1 MSGCSLHEAFP
12 DTATRSGQKARR
24 DERARAKKCQ
34 SPALAFLKATGDLD
48 PDRQALVPLTPAEK
62 LTRADEFAQ
71 QKLIQGFSSS
81 TSVEPQYVGAN
92 DSYAAQIMGG
102 DPATVMGKKV
112 NDVIGSG
119 PDSGSGPASG
129 RAPAAATSASQL
141 PDITR
146 SQDGTPVPSYF
157 GKSENQ
163 GFADFSK
170 SLTDNTGYQIPGAD
184 FLGSFRQSGLD
195 KPSGEQ
201 NLPIPNI
208 NSVWKPITPSGTNT
222 SFFNSSGQHDESIF
236 SKDEKE
242 SLLKK
247 LDTLFARLEDLE
259 SKKNQY
265 SHVEVSIFILSGLF
279 LLFGLETVRK
289 IR

>member
-34 SPALAFLKATGDLD
+34 SPALAFLKATGDVDLD

-62 LTRADEFAQ
+62 LTRADEFAK
-71 QKLIQGFSSS
+71 QKLIQGFSSG

-92 DSYAAQIMGG
+92 ESYAGQIMGG
-102 DPATVMGKKV
+102 DPAAVMGKKV

-119 PDSGSGPASG
+119 SGSGSASG
-129 RAPAAATSASQL
+129 REPAAATSASQL

-222 SFFNSSGQHDESIF
+222 SFFDSSGQRDDSIF

-242 SLLKK
+242 SLLSK

-259 SKKNQY
+259 SKKNEY

>member
-1 MSGCSLHEAFP
+1 
-12 DTATRSGQKARR
+12 
-24 DERARAKKCQ
+24 
-34 SPALAFLKATGDLD
+34 
-48 PDRQALVPLTPAEK
+48 
-62 LTRADEFAQ
+62 
-71 QKLIQGFSSS
+71 
-81 TSVEPQYVGAN
+81 
-92 DSYAAQIMGG
+92 
-102 DPATVMGKKV
+102 
-112 NDVIGSG
+112 
-119 PDSGSGPASG
+119 
-129 RAPAAATSASQL
+129 
-141 PDITR
+141 
-146 SQDGTPVPSYF
+146 VPSYF

-170 SLTDNTGYQIPGAD
+170 SLADNTGYQIPGAD

-222 SFFNSSGQHDESIF
+222 SFFDSSGLRDDSIF

-242 SLLKK
+242 SLLNK

-259 SKKNQY
+259 SKKNQH

>member
-1 MSGCSLHEAFP
+1 
-12 DTATRSGQKARR
+12 
-24 DERARAKKCQ
+24 
-34 SPALAFLKATGDLD
+34 LAFLKATGDVDLD

-62 LTRADEFAQ
+62 LTRADEFAK

-81 TSVEPQYVGAN
+81 TSAEPQYVGAN
-92 DSYAAQIMGG
+92 DSYAGQIMGG
-102 DPATVMGKKV
+102 DPAAVMGKQV
-112 NDVIGSG
+112 NDVIGS
-119 PDSGSGPASG
+119 ASG
-129 RAPAAATSASQL
+129 RKPEAATSASQL

-157 GKSENQ
+157 GKSDMQ

-195 KPSGEQ
+195 KASGEQ

-222 SFFNSSGQHDESIF
+222 SFFDAGQRDDSIF
-236 SKDEKE
+236 SRDEKE
-242 SLLKK
+242 SLLSK

-259 SKKNQY
+259 SKKNEH

-289 IR
+289 MR

>member
-34 SPALAFLKATGDLD
+34 SPALAFLKATGDVDLD

-62 LTRADEFAQ
+62 LTRADEFAK

-81 TSVEPQYVGAN
+81 TSAEPQYVGAN
-92 DSYAAQIMGG
+92 DSYAGQIMSG
-102 DPATVMGKKV
+102 DPAAVMGKKV
-112 NDVIGSG
+112 NDVIGSRSA
-119 PDSGSGPASG
+119 SGSAIG
-129 RAPAAATSASQL
+129 REPAAAMSASQL

-208 NSVWKPITPSGTNT
+208 NSVWKPITPSGANT
-222 SFFNSSGQHDESIF
+222 SFFDSSGERNDSIF

-242 SLLKK
+242 SLLSK

>member
-1 MSGCSLHEAFP
+1 
-12 DTATRSGQKARR
+12 
-24 DERARAKKCQ
+24 
-34 SPALAFLKATGDLD
+34 LAFLKATGDVDLD

-62 LTRADEFAQ
+62 LTRADEFAK
-71 QKLIQGFSSS
+71 QKLIQGFSSG
-81 TSVEPQYVGAN
+81 TSAEPQYVGAN
-92 DSYAAQIMGG
+92 ESYAGQIMGG
-102 DPATVMGKKV
+102 DPAAVMGKKV
-112 NDVIGSG
+112 NDVIGSA
-119 PDSGSGPASG
+119 SGSAIG
-129 RAPAAATSASQL
+129 REPAAATSASQL

-170 SLTDNTGYQIPGAD
+170 SLADNTGYQIPGAD

-222 SFFNSSGQHDESIF
+222 SFFNSSGQRDESIF

-259 SKKNQY
+259 SKKNEH

-289 IR
+289 MR

>member
-62 LTRADEFAQ
+62 LTGADEFAQ

-81 TSVEPQYVGAN
+81 TSAEPQYVGAN
-92 DSYAAQIMGG
+92 ESYAGQIMGG

-119 PDSGSGPASG
+119 SASG
-129 RAPAAATSASQL
+129 REPAAATSASEL

-222 SFFNSSGQHDESIF
+222 SFFDSSGGRDESIF

-242 SLLKK
+242 SLLSK

>member
-34 SPALAFLKATGDLD
+34 SPALAFLKATGDVDLD

-62 LTRADEFAQ
+62 LTRADEFAK

-81 TSVEPQYVGAN
+81 TSAEPQYVGAN
-92 DSYAAQIMGG
+92 ESYAGQIMGG
-102 DPATVMGKKV
+102 DPAAVMGKKV

-119 PDSGSGPASG
+119 SASG
-129 RAPAAATSASQL
+129 REPAATTSASQL

-170 SLTDNTGYQIPGAD
+170 SLADNTGYQIPGAD

-222 SFFNSSGQHDESIF
+222 SFFDSSGQRDESIF

-259 SKKNQY
+259 SKKNEH

-289 IR
+289 MR

>member
-34 SPALAFLKATGDLD
+34 SPALAFLKATGDVDLD

-62 LTRADEFAQ
+62 LTRADEFAK
-71 QKLIQGFSSS
+71 QKLIQGFSSG
-81 TSVEPQYVGAN
+81 TWAEPQYVGAN
-92 DSYAAQIMGG
+92 ESYAGQIMGG
-102 DPATVMGKKV
+102 DPAAVMGKKV

-119 PDSGSGPASG
+119 SASG
-129 RAPAAATSASQL
+129 REPAAATSASQL

-170 SLTDNTGYQIPGAD
+170 SLADNTGYQIPGAD
-184 FLGSFRQSGLD
+184 FLGSFRQLGLD

-222 SFFNSSGQHDESIF
+222 SFFDSSGQHDESIF

>member
-34 SPALAFLKATGDLD
+34 SPALAFLKATGDVDLD

-62 LTRADEFAQ
+62 LTRADEFAK

-81 TSVEPQYVGAN
+81 TSAEPQYVGAN
-92 DSYAAQIMGG
+92 DSYAGQIMGG
-102 DPATVMGKKV
+102 DPAAVMGKKV

-119 PDSGSGPASG
+119 S
-129 RAPAAATSASQL
+129 APAAATSASQL

-184 FLGSFRQSGLD
+184 FLGSFRQLGLD

-222 SFFNSSGQHDESIF
+222 SFFDSSGQHDESIF

>member
-34 SPALAFLKATGDLD
+34 SPALAFLKATGDVDLD

-62 LTRADEFAQ
+62 LTRADEFAK
-71 QKLIQGFSSS
+71 QKLIQGFSSG
-81 TSVEPQYVGAN
+81 TSAEPQYVGAN
-92 DSYAAQIMGG
+92 ESYAGQIMGG
-102 DPATVMGKKV
+102 DPAAVMGKKV

-119 PDSGSGPASG
+119 SAST
-129 RAPAAATSASQL
+129 PAAATSASQL

-222 SFFNSSGQHDESIF
+222 SFFDSSAQRDDSIF

-242 SLLKK
+242 SLLSK
-247 LDTLFARLEDLE
+247 LDTLFARLEELE
-259 SKKNQY
+259 SKKNEY

>member
-1 MSGCSLHEAFP
+1 
-12 DTATRSGQKARR
+12 
-24 DERARAKKCQ
+24 
-34 SPALAFLKATGDLD
+34 LAFLKATGDVDLD

-62 LTRADEFAQ
+62 LTRADEFAK
-71 QKLIQGFSSS
+71 QKLIQGFSSG
-81 TSVEPQYVGAN
+81 TSAEPQYVGAN
-92 DSYAAQIMGG
+92 ESYAGQIMGG
-102 DPATVMGKKV
+102 DPAAVMGKKV

-119 PDSGSGPASG
+119 ST
-129 RAPAAATSASQL
+129 PAAATSASQL

-208 NSVWKPITPSGTNT
+208 NSVWKPITPSGANT
-222 SFFNSSGQHDESIF
+222 SFFDSTAQRDESIF

-242 SLLKK
+242 SLLSK

-259 SKKNQY
+259 SKKNEY

>member
-34 SPALAFLKATGDLD
+34 SPALAFLKATGDVDLD

-62 LTRADEFAQ
+62 LTRADEFAK

-81 TSVEPQYVGAN
+81 TSAEPQYVGAN
-92 DSYAAQIMGG
+92 ESYAGQIMGG
-102 DPATVMGKKV
+102 DPAAVMGKKV

-119 PDSGSGPASG
+119 SASG
-129 RAPAAATSASQL
+129 REPAAATSASQL

-170 SLTDNTGYQIPGAD
+170 SLADNTGYQIPGAD

-222 SFFNSSGQHDESIF
+222 SFFDSSGQRDESIF

-259 SKKNQY
+259 SKKNEH

-289 IR
+289 MR

>member
-34 SPALAFLKATGDLD
+34 SPALAFLKATGDVDLD

-62 LTRADEFAQ
+62 LTRADEFAK

-81 TSVEPQYVGAN
+81 TSAEPQYVGAN
-92 DSYAAQIMGG
+92 ESYAGQIMGG
-102 DPATVMGKKV
+102 DPAAVMGKKV
-112 NDVIGSG
+112 HDVIGSG
-119 PDSGSGPASG
+119 SASG

-222 SFFNSSGQHDESIF
+222 SFFDSSGGRDDSIF

-242 SLLKK
+242 SLLSK

-259 SKKNQY
+259 SKKNEY

>member
-34 SPALAFLKATGDLD
+34 SPALAFLKATGDVDLD

-62 LTRADEFAQ
+62 LTRADEFAK

-81 TSVEPQYVGAN
+81 TSAEPQYVGAN
-92 DSYAAQIMGG
+92 ESYAGQIMSG
-102 DPATVMGKKV
+102 DPAAVMGKKV

-119 PDSGSGPASG
+119 SASG

-222 SFFNSSGQHDESIF
+222 SFFDSSGQRDDSIF
-236 SKDEKE
+236 SRDEKE
-242 SLLKK
+242 SLLSK

-259 SKKNQY
+259 SKKNEY

>member
-34 SPALAFLKATGDLD
+34 SPALAFLKATGDVDLD

-62 LTRADEFAQ
+62 LTRADEFAK

-81 TSVEPQYVGAN
+81 TSAEPQYVGAN
-92 DSYAAQIMGG
+92 ESYAGQIMGG
-102 DPATVMGKKV
+102 DPAAVMGKKV
-112 NDVIGSG
+112 NDVIGSSK
-119 PDSGSGPASG
+119 D
-129 RAPAAATSASQL
+129 PAAAMSASQL

-222 SFFNSSGQHDESIF
+222 SFFDSSGERNDSIF

-242 SLLKK
+242 SLLSK

-259 SKKNQY
+259 SKKNEY

>member
-48 PDRQALVPLTPAEK
+48 PDRQALVPLAPAEK
-62 LTRADEFAQ
+62 LTHADEFAK

-81 TSVEPQYVGAN
+81 TSAEPQYVGAN

-112 NDVIGSG
+112 NDVIGA
-119 PDSGSGPASG
+119 GSGPASG

-222 SFFNSSGQHDESIF
+222 SFFDSSGQHDESIF

-259 SKKNQY
+259 SKKNQH

-289 IR
+289 MR

>member
-81 TSVEPQYVGAN
+81 TSAEPQYVGAN
-92 DSYAAQIMGG
+92 DSYAGQIMGG

-119 PDSGSGPASG
+119 SASGPASG

-170 SLTDNTGYQIPGAD
+170 SLADNTGYQIPGAD

-222 SFFNSSGQHDESIF
+222 SFFDSGQRDDSIF

-242 SLLKK
+242 SLLNK

-259 SKKNQY
+259 SKKNQH

>member
-34 SPALAFLKATGDLD
+34 SPALAFLKATGDVDLD

-62 LTRADEFAQ
+62 LTRADEFAK
-71 QKLIQGFSSS
+71 QKLIQGFSSG
-81 TSVEPQYVGAN
+81 TSAEPQYVGAN
-92 DSYAAQIMGG
+92 ESYAGQIMGG
-102 DPATVMGKKV
+102 DPAAVMGKKV

-119 PDSGSGPASG
+119 ST
-129 RAPAAATSASQL
+129 PAAATSASQL

-208 NSVWKPITPSGTNT
+208 NSVWKPITPSGANT
-222 SFFNSSGQHDESIF
+222 SFFDSSAQRDDSIF

-242 SLLKK
+242 SLLSK
-247 LDTLFARLEDLE
+247 LDTLFARLEELE
-259 SKKNQY
+259 SKKNEY

>member
-1 MSGCSLHEAFP
+1 
-12 DTATRSGQKARR
+12 
-24 DERARAKKCQ
+24 
-34 SPALAFLKATGDLD
+34 LAFLKATGDVDLD

-62 LTRADEFAQ
+62 LTRADEFAK
-71 QKLIQGFSSS
+71 QKLIQGFSSG
-81 TSVEPQYVGAN
+81 TSAEPQYVGAN
-92 DSYAAQIMGG
+92 ESYAGQIMGG
-102 DPATVMGKKV
+102 DPAAVMGKKV

-119 PDSGSGPASG
+119 PASG
-129 RAPAAATSASQL
+129 KAPAAATSASQL

-146 SQDGTPVPSYF
+146 SQDGTPVPRYF

-222 SFFNSSGQHDESIF
+222 SFFDSSAQRDDSIF

-242 SLLKK
+242 SLLSK

-259 SKKNQY
+259 SKKNEY

>member
-62 LTRADEFAQ
+62 LTGADEFAQ

-81 TSVEPQYVGAN
+81 TSAEPQYVGAN
-92 DSYAAQIMGG
+92 ESYAGKIMGG

-119 PDSGSGPASG
+119 SASG
-129 RAPAAATSASQL
+129 REPAAATSASEL

-222 SFFNSSGQHDESIF
+222 SFFDSSGGRDESIF

-242 SLLKK
+242 SLLSK

>member
-1 MSGCSLHEAFP
+1 
-12 DTATRSGQKARR
+12 
-24 DERARAKKCQ
+24 
-34 SPALAFLKATGDLD
+34 
-48 PDRQALVPLTPAEK
+48 
-62 LTRADEFAQ
+62 
-71 QKLIQGFSSS
+71 
-81 TSVEPQYVGAN
+81 
-92 DSYAAQIMGG
+92 MGG
-102 DPATVMGKKV
+102 DPAAVIGKKV

-119 PDSGSGPASG
+119 SGSASG

-157 GKSENQ
+157 GKSDMQ

-195 KPSGEQ
+195 KASGEQ

-222 SFFNSSGQHDESIF
+222 SFFDAGQRDDSIF
-236 SKDEKE
+236 SRDEKE
-242 SLLKK
+242 SLLSK

-259 SKKNQY
+259 SKKNEH

-289 IR
+289 MR

>member
-34 SPALAFLKATGDLD
+34 SPALAFLKATGDVDLD

-62 LTRADEFAQ
+62 LTRADEFAK
-71 QKLIQGFSSS
+71 QKLIQGFSSG
-81 TSVEPQYVGAN
+81 TSAEPQYVGAN
-92 DSYAAQIMGG
+92 ESYAGQIMGG
-102 DPATVMGKKV
+102 DPAAVMGKKV

-119 PDSGSGPASG
+119 PASG
-129 RAPAAATSASQL
+129 KAPAAATSASQL

-201 NLPIPNI
+201 KLPIPNI

-222 SFFNSSGQHDESIF
+222 SFFDSTAQRDESIF
-236 SKDEKE
+236 SRDEKE
-242 SLLKK
+242 SLLSK

-259 SKKNQY
+259 SKKNEY

>member
-34 SPALAFLKATGDLD
+34 SPALAFLKATGDVDLD

-62 LTRADEFAQ
+62 LTRADEFAK
-71 QKLIQGFSSS
+71 QKLIQGFSSG
-81 TSVEPQYVGAN
+81 TSAEPQYVGAN
-92 DSYAAQIMGG
+92 ESYAGQIMGG
-102 DPATVMGKKV
+102 DPAAVMGKKV

-119 PDSGSGPASG
+119 SASG
-129 RAPAAATSASQL
+129 REPAAATSASQL

-170 SLTDNTGYQIPGAD
+170 SLADNTGYQIPGAD

-222 SFFNSSGQHDESIF
+222 SFFNSSGQRDESIF

-259 SKKNQY
+259 SKKNEH

-289 IR
+289 MR

>member
-34 SPALAFLKATGDLD
+34 SPALAFLKATGDVDLD

-62 LTRADEFAQ
+62 LTRADEFAK
-71 QKLIQGFSSS
+71 QKLIQGFSSG
-81 TSVEPQYVGAN
+81 TSAEPQYVGAN
-92 DSYAAQIMGG
+92 ESYAGQIMGG
-102 DPATVMGKKV
+102 DPAAVMGKKV

-119 PDSGSGPASG
+119 SAST
-129 RAPAAATSASQL
+129 PAAATSASQL

-157 GKSENQ
+157 GKSEKQ

-222 SFFNSSGQHDESIF
+222 SFFDSSAQRDDSIF

-242 SLLKK
+242 SLLSK
-247 LDTLFARLEDLE
+247 LDTLFARLEELE
-259 SKKNQY
+259 SKKNEY

>member
-34 SPALAFLKATGDLD
+34 SPALAFLKATGDVDLD

-62 LTRADEFAQ
+62 LTRAHEFAK
-71 QKLIQGFSSS
+71 QKLIQGFSSG
-81 TSVEPQYVGAN
+81 TSAEPQYVGAN
-92 DSYAAQIMGG
+92 ESYAGQIMGG
-102 DPATVMGKKV
+102 DPAAVMGKKV
-112 NDVIGSG
+112 NDVIGS
-119 PDSGSGPASG
+119 SK
-129 RAPAAATSASQL
+129 APAAATSASQL

-170 SLTDNTGYQIPGAD
+170 SLADNTGYQIPGAD

-222 SFFNSSGQHDESIF
+222 SFFDSSGQRDESIF

-247 LDTLFARLEDLE
+247 LDTLFARLEELE
-259 SKKNQY
+259 SKKNEH

-289 IR
+289 MR

>member
-34 SPALAFLKATGDLD
+34 SPALAFLKATGDVDLD

-62 LTRADEFAQ
+62 LTRADEFAK
-71 QKLIQGFSSS
+71 QKLIQGFSSG
-81 TSVEPQYVGAN
+81 TSAEPQYVGAN
-92 DSYAAQIMGG
+92 ESYAGQIMGG
-102 DPATVMGKKV
+102 DPAAVMGKKV

-119 PDSGSGPASG
+119 SAST
-129 RAPAAATSASQL
+129 PAAATSASQL

-170 SLTDNTGYQIPGAD
+170 SLADNTGYQIPGAD

-222 SFFNSSGQHDESIF
+222 SFFDSSAQRDDSIF

-242 SLLKK
+242 SLLSK
-247 LDTLFARLEDLE
+247 LDTLFARLEELE
-259 SKKNQY
+259 SKKNEY

>member
-1 MSGCSLHEAFP
+1 
-12 DTATRSGQKARR
+12 
-24 DERARAKKCQ
+24 
-34 SPALAFLKATGDLD
+34 
-48 PDRQALVPLTPAEK
+48 
-62 LTRADEFAQ
+62 
-71 QKLIQGFSSS
+71 
-81 TSVEPQYVGAN
+81 
-92 DSYAAQIMGG
+92 
-102 DPATVMGKKV
+102 MGKKV

-119 PDSGSGPASG
+119 SGSASG

-170 SLTDNTGYQIPGAD
+170 SLADNTGYQIPGAD

-222 SFFNSSGQHDESIF
+222 SFFDSSGQHDESIF

-259 SKKNQY
+259 SKKNQH

-289 IR
+289 MR